1 VTAPTDHA
9 AAVRDGPA
17 ARREHILDAAEA
29 CFARNG
35 FHRTTMQDLAR
46 EAAMSPGNFYRYFES
61 KEALVLGLV
70 ERERERG
77 THLVAEMEGSGNRR
91 GALLGIIARYFVSIT
106 REAAILRVEIWSES
120 TRNPAIA
127 AMTERME
134 AETRDWFV
142 ATLSALATAPDCD
155 PAALYALLA
164 PLMRGIVVGRAA
176 LPDYDVAAAVAQLHA
191 VLDAGLDGRLPP
203 PAIPDRPAA

>member
-1 VTAPTDHA
+1 VTVA
-9 AAVRDGPA
+9 ADRRAEARGDPS
-17 ARREHILDAAEA
+17 ARRAHILDAAEA

-61 KEALVLGLV
+61 KEALVVGLV

-77 THLVAEMEGSGNRR
+77 TLLVAEMEGSGNRR
-91 GALLGIIARYFVSIT
+91 WALLSIIARYFVSIT

-127 AMTERME
+127 ALTTRTE

-142 ATLSALATAPDCD
+142 TTFAALATHAACD
-155 PAALYALLA
+155 PEALYALLA

-176 LPDYDVAAAVAQLHA
+176 LPDFDVTAAVAQLHA
-191 VLDAGLDGRLPP
+191 LLDAGLDGRLPYAP
-203 PAIPDRPAA
+203 GPRAKS